1 MNATDDIWRAL
12 ADPTRRRILDLLR
25 DAPRTTGTLV
35 AAFPEVTRFAVMKH
49 LTALERANL
58 VVVRR
63 KGRERWNHINVV
75 PLRRAYERF
84 LRPYADAGAQTLLR
98 LEDAVA
104 KKAEAMTTTSPTVS
118 ITTMDN
124 QLEHTIRAPRERVF
138 EALTADMGVWWPHRF
153 SPEAVVHLDARLG
166 GQFYEEHADGGAIY
180 ASVTVLQRPSHVQ
193 LTGPM
198 GIAGPVMSVIDFTL
212 TEDGD
217 ATVVALS
224 HRAVGDISEETKQGY
239 AEGWVEVFGVLE
251 AHVAG

>member
-1 MNATDDIWRAL
+1 MTATDRVWRAL

-25 DAPRTTGTLV
+25 DEPRTTGTLV
-35 AAFPEVTRFAVMKH
+35 AAFPDVTRFAVMKH

-84 LRPYADAGAQTLLR
+84 LRPYADAGAQALLR
-98 LEDAVA
+98 LSDAVA
-104 KKAEAMTTTSPTVS
+104 EKADPMSTTAPTVA

-124 QLEHTIRAPRERVF
+124 QLEHTIHAPRERVF
-138 EALTADMGVWWPHRF
+138 EALTQDMGAWWPHRF
-153 SPEAVVHLDARLG
+153 SPEATVHLDPKLG
-166 GQFYEEHADGGAIY
+166 GHFYEEHAGDGAIY
-180 ASVTVLQRPSHVQ
+180 ATVTALQHPSRIQ

-198 GIAGPVMSVIDFTL
+198 GMAGPVMSVIDFTL
-212 TEDGD
+212 TEQGD

-224 HRAVGDISEETKQGY
+224 HKAVGDILDETKRGY
-239 AEGWVEVFGVLE
+239 AEGWVEVFDVLDRHC
-251 AHVAG
+251 AA